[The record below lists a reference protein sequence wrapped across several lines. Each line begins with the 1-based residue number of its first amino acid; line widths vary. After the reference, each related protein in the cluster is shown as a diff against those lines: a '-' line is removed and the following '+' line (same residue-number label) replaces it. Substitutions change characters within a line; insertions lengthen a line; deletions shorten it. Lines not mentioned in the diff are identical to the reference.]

1 MENKQDSIFG
11 HPPSLFVLFFTEMW
25 ERFSYY
31 GMRALLV
38 LFLVSEAATGG
49 WEWTS
54 AEALTLYGT
63 YTMWVYI
70 TPILGGMMADRYL
83 GYRWAVILGA
93 LLMTLGHASMAL
105 ETSFFFYLGLFLLV
119 AGNGFFKP
127 NISSMVGQLY
137 GPNEAAKK
145 DGGYTIFY
153 MGINA
158 GAFLGILLCGYIGE
172 KVGWSYGFGLAGIFM
187 FFGMVMFWF
196 GQGIFGKIGLK
207 PNKSSDSITAA
218 IEDVKAEQEE
228 HEESLAEFDEAAL
241 DARIQQE
248 APDLDATTLQR
259 LKSYMRDKFA
269 KKVTADRLVVIF
281 FFALFSV
288 FFWMCFEQAGGTMNL
303 FAKNFT
309 QRVLTGTGAVAFRWI
324 DAILT
329 IVPMLLVT
337 YVLLKLF
344 SKTFKRFALSNVF
357 LGLSFLI
364 IWGLCIWKVNR
375 EFNTNAYDVTYTHEV
390 TENIQDT
397 LLVNN
402 ATTID
407 VKSLAIMSKGYLADK
422 YSGAIPTFNAYTN
435 LSIVPEKDSGRVV
448 ISGAYTMDKTEQG
461 TLRVNEVLADGSA
474 FNAIISDSKLRYIQ
488 EEEVAKYKSAF
499 SGTIT
504 RQLKDETEVTASWF
518 QILNSLFIV
527 LFAPV
532 FSKVWERKW
541 NPSGPVKFA
550 LGMVL
555 LGLGFGFLAMGSMS
569 IPLGAESASV
579 SMIWLVFAFLF
590 HTWGEL
596 CISPVGLSFVS
607 KLSPKKLV
615 GLMFGVWF
623 FASAMGNK
631 LAGSTG
637 AMMDEV
643 SEKLSMTSFFLL
655 YVGIPFTIALVIFLM
670 RKWLVKKMHGI
681 N

>member
-1 MENKQDSIFG
+1 MENSKDAIFG
-11 HPPSLFVLFFTEMW
+11 HKPALFVLFFTEMW

-70 TPILGGMMADRYL
+70 TPILGGLLADKYL
-83 GYRWAVILGA
+83 GFRWAVIIGA

-105 ETSFFFYLGLFLLV
+105 ETSFFFYLGLALLV
-119 AGNGFFKP
+119 IGNGFFKP

-137 GPNEAAKK
+137 GPDEAAKK

-196 GQGIFGKIGLK
+196 GQGIFGKIGDRPKRGAESL
-207 PNKSSDSITAA
+207 TETL
-218 IEDVKAEQEE
+218 EDVDAEEEERQEI
-228 HEESLAEFDEAAL
+228 LATYDHAAL
-241 DARIQQE
+241 DTRVSNE
-248 APDLDATTLQR
+248 APDLEPGRAER
-259 LKSYMRDKFA
+259 LKNYIRDKFA
-269 KKVTADRLVVIF
+269 RKVTVDRLIVVF
-281 FFALFSV
+281 FFSLFSV

-309 QRVLTGTGAVAFRWI
+309 QRVLTGGSAVAFRWI

-329 IVPMLLVT
+329 IVPMIIVS
-337 YVLLKLF
+337 YVLIKLF
-344 SKTFKRFALSNVF
+344 SKTFKRFALSNLF
-357 LGLSFLI
+357 LGCSFVI
-364 IWGLCIWKVNR
+364 IWALCIWKVYR
-375 EFNTNAYDVTYTHEV
+375 EFDTQTYEVNYTHEV
-390 TENIQDT
+390 TESIQDT
-397 LLVNN
+397 LTGSD
-402 ATTID
+402 ATTLMLSNGEYNVD
-407 VKSLAIMSKGYLADK
+407 GYLADN
-422 YSGAIPTFNAYTN
+422 YSNGVPTFIGFNDIAVNKYEDGF
-435 LSIVPEKDSGRVV
+435 IVSG
-448 ISGAYTMDKTEQG
+448 SYNMDLTETG
-461 TLRVNEVLADGSA
+461 NLRVNKQLEDGES
-474 FNAIISDSKLRYIQ
+474 FNAIISDSKLRYL
-488 EEEVAKYKSAF
+488 EEGTEGDYKSAF
-499 SGTIT
+499 GGEVV

-532 FSKVWERKW
+532 FSRFWEKKW

-550 LGMVL
+550 MGMIMLGI
-555 LGLGFGFLAMGSMS
+555 GFGFLAMGSMS
-569 IPLGAESASV
+569 IPQGAEVAGV

-631 LAGSTG
+631 LAGTTG
-637 AMMDEV
+637 AMMEEV
-643 SEKLSMTSFFLL
+643 SEQLSLAKFFSL
-655 YVGIPFTIALVIFLM
+655 YVAIPVAIALLILLM